1 MVDYHALVVLSKHL
15 SYHEFGYIE
24 DNRVG
29 EMWHECYMGP
39 GRKFHAVTILHG
51 YILPSIKFST
61 KRHHPIE

>member
-24 DNRVG
+24 DDRVG

-51 YILPSIKFST
+51 YALPSIKFST